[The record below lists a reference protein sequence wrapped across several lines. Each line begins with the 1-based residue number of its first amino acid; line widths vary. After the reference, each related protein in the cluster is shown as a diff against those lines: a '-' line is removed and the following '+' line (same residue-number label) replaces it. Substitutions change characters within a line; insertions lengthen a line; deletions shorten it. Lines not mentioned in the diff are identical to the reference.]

1 MFSRTARE
9 ESAGRQMVS
18 ALETLDKKYADIEFD
33 QETFLA
39 DLDAVLENSPLEEL
53 VQRVNE
59 GLREGRTEL
68 IVPPLTV
75 AQRTAGA
82 TKEIPGADGK
92 VKVISPL
99 IALEAL
105 DRGLRNMNTKKRR
118 IWRSRA
124 TALR

>member
-1 MFSRTARE
+1 M
-9 ESAGRQMVS
+9 
-18 ALETLDKKYADIEFD
+18 
-33 QETFLA
+33 
-39 DLDAVLENSPLEEL
+39 LENSPLEEL

-105 DRGLRNMNTKKRR
+105 DRGLRNMNTKNGGYGEVAQQLYDDFK
-118 IWRSRA
+118 IF
-124 TALR
+124 LRV